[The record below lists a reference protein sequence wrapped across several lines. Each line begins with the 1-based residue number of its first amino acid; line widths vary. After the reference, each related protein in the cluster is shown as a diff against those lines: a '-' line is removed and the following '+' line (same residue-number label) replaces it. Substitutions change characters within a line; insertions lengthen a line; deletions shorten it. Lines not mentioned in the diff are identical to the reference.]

1 MMQRSVT
8 LAGILLLL
16 LLTAQSGRAEKR
28 MQNIQAAENS
38 VVFQGEASAPH
49 EPLSL
54 WYRHPA
60 QKWVEAL
67 PIGNGR
73 QGAMVFGG
81 VLREHLQLNE
91 ATLWSGEPRDGN
103 NPGAKDVLP
112 KIRAAL
118 FAGHYAEAD
127 KLCRQMQGP
136 YTESYMPLGDLYL
149 DFEGIA
155 NAPSPVFNYMR
166 TLDLHRAV
174 VTTRYTQNGIL
185 FTRDVFA
192 DNPDQVTVIRLTANM
207 PGQIEFRARLD
218 SPLHH
223 QTVTDGT
230 NALIMQGR
238 APVHAEPN
246 YVRSDN
252 PLVIDESANPK
263 GTRFE
268 ARLQIETQ
276 GGITVADK
284 DTLRVIGA
292 NSVTLRLASATSFNG
307 YDHSP
312 SQNGKNPSERNTQV
326 LQAVSAHSYDKM
338 LTAHIAD
345 YQKLFGRVELDL
357 GAAKTSDMPTYERV
371 KQFHDSNDPQL
382 AALLFQYGRY
392 LMISGS
398 RPGGQPLNL
407 QGIWN
412 DSTRPPWSS
421 NFTINI
427 NTEMNYWPAETTNLA
442 ECHLPL
448 LDFLPALAANGQKT
462 AAINYGAHGWTAHH
476 NTDIWA
482 QSNPVGNGSGSPQW
496 ANWPMGGAWLCRHL
510 WEHYAFSGDKKFLL
524 TRAYPLMKGAAEFCL
539 DWLIDDGKGH
549 LVTAPSTSPEHSFT
563 TPDGQHADV
572 SIATAMDMEIIHD
585 LFTHCIQASEFLAQD
600 QAFATKL
607 KTALARLYPLQIN
620 HEGAL
625 QEWFQDFT
633 PSDPH
638 HRHVSHVYGL
648 YPGNQINPDTTPGLF
663 AGAKK
668 ALELRGDGGTGWALA
683 WKLNLWA
690 RLRDGEHAYIF
701 VRNLLTPAES
711 GDTRYNGSGAGVYAN
726 LFDAHPPFQID
737 GNFGYTSGVAEML
750 LQSQNGYLDFLPA
763 LPNAWNNG
771 YVKGLRARNGFTVDM
786 EWHNGKL
793 TAATVHSVSGQ
804 PCHIRGSH
812 LNVMD
817 GSHAVKLRQTTPA
830 TFEFAT
836 QPGRTY
842 QISTL
847 KS

>member
-1 MMQRSVT
+1 MQRSVT
-8 LAGILLLL
+8 LAGVLLLL
-16 LLTAQSGRAEKR
+16 FAMASGRAEKR
-28 MQNIQAAENS
+28 MQNANVKADTDT
-38 VVFQGEASAPH
+38 VFQGNVSAPQ

-54 WYRHPA
+54 WYRQPA

-67 PIGNGR
+67 PVGNGW

-81 VLREHLQLNE
+81 LLHEHLQLNE
-91 ATLWSGEPRDGN
+91 STLWSGEPTDGN
-103 NPGAKDVLP
+103 NPGAKDILP
-112 KIRAAL
+112 KIREAL

-136 YTESYMPLGDLYL
+136 YTQAYMPLGDLHL
-149 DFEGIA
+149 DFDSA
-155 NAPSPVFNYMR
+155 PNATSPVQDYSR
-166 TLDLHRAV
+166 ALDLRRAV
-174 VTTRYTQNGIL
+174 VTTRYTQNGVH
-185 FTRDVFA
+185 FTREVFA
-192 DNPDQVTVIRLTANM
+192 SNPDQIIVIHLTADK

-218 SPLHH
+218 SPLH
-223 QTVTDGT
+223 QKIMTDGT
-230 NALIMQGR
+230 RALIMQGR
-238 APVHAEPN
+238 APVRADPN

-252 PLVIDESANPK
+252 PIAYDEGADSR

-268 ARLQIETQ
+268 SRLQIETQ
-276 GGITVADK
+276 GGVTIADAGS
-284 DTLRVIGA
+284 LHIIGA
-292 NSVTLRLASATSFNG
+292 DSVTLRLASATSFNG

-312 SQNGKNPSERNTQV
+312 SRDGKSPSELTTQV
-326 LQAVSAHSYDKM
+326 LKTAVAHSYEK
-338 LTAHIAD
+338 LLAAHIAD

-357 GAAKTSDMPTYERV
+357 GAAKTADLPTDERV
-371 KQFHDSNDPQL
+371 KQFYASNDPQL
-382 AALLFQYGRY
+382 ATLLFQYGRY
-392 LMISGS
+392 LMIAGS

-412 DSTRPPWSS
+412 DSPRPPWSS

-427 NTEMNYWPAETTNLA
+427 NTEMNYWPAETANLA

-448 LDFLPALAANGQKT
+448 LDFLPSLAANGRKT
-462 AAINYGAHGWTAHH
+462 AQINYGAHGWTAHH

-482 QSNPVGNGSGSPQW
+482 QSNPVGAGSGSPQW

-510 WEHYAFSGDKKFLL
+510 WEHYAFNGDKAYLRN
-524 TRAYPLMKGAAEFCL
+524 RAYPLMKGAAEFCL

-572 SIATAMDMEIIHD
+572 SIATAMDMEVIHD
-585 LFTHCIQASEFLAQD
+585 LFTHCIQASAILGQD
-600 QAFATKL
+600 EAFAAKL
-607 KTALARLYPLQIN
+607 KAALARLYSLQIN

-633 PSDPH
+633 PADPH

-648 YPGNQINPDTTPGLF
+648 YPGNQINPDMTPELF
-663 AGAKK
+663 AAAKK

-701 VRNLLTPAES
+701 VRNLLTPA
-711 GDTRYNGSGAGVYAN
+711 GAKDVQYNGSGAGVYPN

-763 LPNAWNNG
+763 LPAAWKEG
-771 YVKGLRARNGFTVDM
+771 RVKGLRARGGFTVDM
-786 EWHNGKL
+786 EWREGKL
-793 TAATVHSVSGQ
+793 TAASVHSANGQ
-804 PCHIRGSH
+804 PCLIRGSH
-812 LNVMD
+812 LNVTD
-817 GSHAVKLRQTTPA
+817 GSHAAKLRQTAPSVY
-830 TFEFAT
+830 EFAT
-836 QPGRTY
+836 QSSKTY
-842 QISTL
+842 RITTHP
-847 KS
+847 